1 MVTTTKA
8 APADALSP
16 AALFTLRE
24 AIARTGETFA
34 EQRAGLGAGAA
45 TPPWDAVVL
54 TCATESQ
61 AAAAREE
68 LERRRVLGLFHDGCT
83 LLALPDPPG
92 GRVGSGGATLLA
104 LEALASRWLSER
116 PGSTVAG
123 LVDLFRGR
131 RV

>member
-1 MVTTTKA
+1 MVTAT
-8 APADALSP
+8 APAATGALSP
-16 AALFTLRE
+16 SALFTLRE

-34 EQRAGLGAGAA
+34 EFRAGIGAGGA

-68 LERRRVLGLFHDGCT
+68 LERRRALFPPHCA
-83 LLALPDPPG
+83 LLALADPAG

-104 LEALASRWLSER
+104 L
-116 PGSTVAG
+116 
-123 LVDLFRGR
+123 
-131 RV
+131 

>member
-1 MVTTTKA
+1 MATDV
-8 APADALSP
+8 APHDTAETLTP
-16 AALFTLRE
+16 AAVFALRE

-34 EQRAGLGAGAA
+34 EFRAGIGTGGA

-68 LERRRVLGLFHDGCT
+68 LHRRRAQGLFHEGCA

-92 GRVGSGGATLLA
+92 GRVGSGG
-104 LEALASRWLSER
+104 
-116 PGSTVAG
+116 
-123 LVDLFRGR
+123 
-131 RV
+131 